1 MIFKPLLIH
10 KIAAGQKTRSACSGG
25 RMRGTKMPPR
35 DVESPGA
42 DTRGRASHVQAKI
55 RQRAGGKRVTRA
67 YQAYLQSA
75 EWKARRQ
82 ATLTRDGHR
91 CTACQSTERLEA
103 HHLTYERVGFE
114 RPGDLVTLCHLCH
127 MLEHGRSPTGGG
139 PAGLT
144 VTQLTQLVR
153 EREALVLSVAAE
165 EFAGHL
171 AELREQMYATFQLG
185 ASTGALN
192 KRRARS
198 LLYASRLVQL
208 VIRGLYEEFAPA
220 ELEREAA

>member
-91 CTACQSTERLEA
+91 CTACRSTERLEA

-127 MLEHGRSPTGGG
+127 MLEARALTDRRWAGWPHGHAVDPVGPRARGLGPVGGRRG
-139 PAGLT
+139 IRRASRGAEGAD
-144 VTQLTQLVR
+144 VR
-153 EREALVLSVAAE
+153 DISAWGFDGRAQQA
-165 EFAGHL
+165 
-171 AELREQMYATFQLG
+171 
-185 ASTGALN
+185 
-192 KRRARS
+192 ARS
-198 LLYASRLVQL
+198 LLALRQSLSPTGDPRAL
-208 VIRGLYEEFAPA
+208 
-220 ELEREAA
+220 